1 MGTPAIAGAAALVT
15 AALLLTAPA
24 GGVEMMKPERPDR
37 EHMGGLL
44 RPPADPPV
52 LPPPRTRYVRAQVV
66 YRLPMA
72 LPEIADPDPTLSRL
86 CRRGAFLQETNGFYW
101 ARTPQRSYGVA
112 FSGGANLVDPQNRR
126 QPGKVYFF
134 QDPDARCTVWVAD
147 QAAVMAHYVG
157 P

>member
-1 MGTPAIAGAAALVT
+1 MPPLSRAAVALLALIPGLAAAETVK
-15 AALLLTAPA
+15 PA
-24 GGVEMMKPERPDR
+24 RPDR
-37 EHMGGLL
+37 DHLAPL
-44 RPPADPPV
+44 PQPPPVPPPV
-52 LPPPRTRYVRAQVV
+52 LPPRTRFERAQVV

-72 LPEIADPDPTLSRL
+72 LPEIADADPTLSRL
-86 CRRGAFLQETNGFYW
+86 CRLGAFVQETNGFYW

-126 QPGKVYFF
+126 RPGKVYFF

-147 QAAVMAHYVG
+147 QARVMSHYVG